1 MKTKT
6 RWADGRYPCAVA
18 ATTRRMNPN
27 AGPAAW
33 LTPKLRAR
41 LALEAVGLLLATSVA
56 VYTAILAKTSGH
68 VPALAVLDPTESTP
82 KTIMPSGLTAAS
94 YEAREDD
101 VEFEFIP
108 AAAEPAPADVLQ
120 AADAARPAA
129 EQAVPGNLRWFNGRP
144 VRPAGTLR
152 MRVTAYSPDA
162 RSCGASADGIT
173 ATLHSVE
180 TNGFHLVAADP
191 RVLRYGSLITVPGY
205 AESAVVP
212 VLDCGGKIKGNRLDV
227 LYPTHEEARRWGSKV
242 LAVTVWEYAD
252 GKPAPNPRRE
262 R

>member
-1 MKTKT
+1 MTKT
-6 RWADGRYPCAVA
+6 RWANGRYPCAVT
-18 ATTRRMNPN
+18 ATTRHPSHK
-27 AGPAAW
+27 AGPQAW

-41 LALEAVGLLLATSVA
+41 VALEVVALLVATAGA
-56 VYTAILAKTSGH
+56 VYTAMLAKTAGH
-68 VPALAVLDPTESTP
+68 VPALAAVESDAASKP
-82 KTIMPSGLTAAS
+82 MIPSGLTPAA
-94 YEAREDD
+94 YEARADE

-108 AAAEPAPADVLQ
+108 ADPVEPAPA
-120 AADAARPAA
+120 ADAPGATTGTPA
-129 EQAVPGNLRWFNGRP
+129 AVPGNLRWFNGRP

-162 RSCGASADGIT
+162 KSCGDSADGIT

-227 LYPTHEEARRWGSKV
+227 LYPTHEEARRWGSKI